1 MKKAYST
8 PDILFESFS
17 LNENI
22 ASANT
27 NCTRNITNAYSNT
40 CGLQYGGKV
49 VFTISAQ
56 GCIFKVQDGSPMFD
70 GLCYHVPTSDNR
82 LFNS

>member
-1 MKKAYST
+1 MKRAYSS

-27 NCTRNITNAYSNT
+27 NCTRNLANAYSNS
-40 CGLQYGGKV
+40 CGVEYGGKI
-49 VFTISAQ
+49 VFTPTAQ
-56 GCIFKVQDGSPMFD
+56 GCIFKVPDGSAMFD
-70 GLCYHVPTSDNR
+70 GLCYHVPSNDNR